1 MARRV
6 VWLIVVGCLSAC
18 GTSSEG
24 SGTSA
29 PTASDDGTAM
39 DGVADPM
46 VDSTIAVPPELR
58 DLVDAQVATYECFAA
73 HGVDAQDPT
82 RLSPAQ
88 TMPVP
93 SYPPEVAAEAWDACR
108 GNYLETLRLGM
119 RASSFGADAELADEA
134 VPLAFADCMVTLG
147 WMPLGASVVEDV
159 DGYTQANAD
168 CRTPREGESAEE
180 SYCRFVQAI
189 QDRATHDR
197 SMSVTGIPIM
207 GTNDVR
213 RRAAV
218 ALYDEAL
225 QLAPEELL
233 DDLHT
238 LQDGF
243 RDGTPIPEAVG
254 ESVWNYHLSVCGAFV
269 YLGSMD

>member
-1 MARRV
+1 
-6 VWLIVVGCLSAC
+6 
-18 GTSSEG
+18 
-24 SGTSA
+24 
-29 PTASDDGTAM
+29 M

-46 VDSTIAVPPELR
+46 VDRTIAVPPEMR
-58 DLVDAQVATYECFAA
+58 DLVAAQVASYECFAA

-88 TMPVP
+88 TTPAT
-93 SYPPEVAAEAWDACR
+93 SYPPEVAAAAWDACR
-108 GNYLETLRLGM
+108 GNYLETLRLGL
-119 RASSFGADAELADEA
+119 RASSFGANAELADEA
-134 VPLAFADCMVTLG
+134 VALAFADCMVNLG
-147 WMPLGASVVEDV
+147 WMPLGASLLEDV
-159 DGYTQANAD
+159 DDYTQANAD

-213 RRAAV
+213 RQAAV

-233 DDLHT
+233 DDLHI

-254 ESVWNYHLSVCGAFV
+254 ESVLDYHLNVCGAFV